1 MTAADDVDG
10 EEGIDAEADEV
21 NPDDEMNDKVDDDDV
36 TDDNNSR
43 VTVGERSSGDHE
55 VDNDEMSGK
64 GDNIWKRDDSDD
76 TESVNPRLI
85 RFIEVVKILN
95 VSIRVVFGKGFL
107 GQSFRQ
113 TQSANIWFFLC
124 PQVAAISSQTSKA
137 IVEHRDNDIHA
148 LCLHLQLS

>member
-10 EEGIDAEADEV
+10 EEEIDAEADEV
-21 NPDDEMNDKVDDDDV
+21 NPDDEMDDKVDDDDV
-36 TDDNNSR
+36 TDDNDSR
-43 VTVGERSSGDHE
+43 VTVGERSTRDHE

-64 GDNIWKRDDSDD
+64 GDNVRERDNIDD
-76 TESVNPRLI
+76 TDSVNPRLI

-113 TQSANIWFFLC
+113 TQSANI
-124 PQVAAISSQTSKA
+124 
-137 IVEHRDNDIHA
+137 
-148 LCLHLQLS
+148 